1 MRSAALFDLLPD
13 FGPQPPR
20 AETAEPAHRASMAEP
35 APAPDPA
42 PNMAS
47 VIAEAVALAEAVVEQ
62 RLIATHEAELAA
74 EREAHKAETDA
85 LLRTLGGEA
94 GAAIA
99 ARIDA
104 MQATV
109 VELVSD
115 QVARVLG
122 TLLSE
127 DLRKRSLAALVR
139 AVNDAAGD
147 ADAVRV
153 RVSGPASLYEA
164 LKAALG
170 PRAENLDFT
179 DAPGFDLT
187 VTIDDTIFETRVA
200 EWSAA
205 LSELL
210 S

>member
-13 FGPQPPR
+13 FGPRSPR
-20 AETAEPAHRASMAEP
+20 AASAEPAQRAPMPEPEP
-35 APAPDPA
+35 APD
-42 PNMAS
+42 MGS
-47 VIAEAVALAEAVVEQ
+47 LIAEAVAQAEALVEQ
-62 RLIATHEAELAA
+62 RLAATHEAELTA
-74 EREAHKAETDA
+74 EREARQVEVDA
-85 LLRTLGGEA
+85 LQRAFGGEA

-109 VELVSD
+109 VALVSD

-122 TLLSE
+122 GLLSE
-127 DLRKRSLAALVR
+127 DLNQRSLAALAR
-139 AVNDAAGD
+139 AVNAAATD
-147 ADAVRV
+147 SDAVHI
-153 RVSGPASLYEA
+153 RVSGPASLYET

-170 PRAENLDFT
+170 ARAENLDFT
-179 DAPGFDLT
+179 EASGFDLT